1 MIIECGKRRLVSD
14 RFGWKIEIQKVFTEK
29 SKNHGQSYWD
39 EDAPAYPATLAQ
51 ACEMLAER
59 ILKESGTTTP
69 NKLVNELRAA
79 THAVHKYMEIAR
91 NSA

>member
-1 MIIECGKRRLVSD
+1 MIIPCGNRRIVSYCYGWQIQRLHTKRWR
-14 RFGWKIEIQKVFTEK
+14 
-29 SKNHGQSYWD
+29 

-51 ACEMLAER
+51 ACEMVAER

-69 NKLVNELRAA
+69 SKLVNELRAA
-79 THAVHKYMEIAR
+79 AHAVHKYMEIAR